1 MMNKKGQTFGIVI
14 LSAIVIF
21 IIGMMCINFVLTEV
35 SNARIDLSCS
45 SADTIS
51 DGTKL
56 LCLVVDTN
64 VPYFIWLV
72 FCISFGAILVRLNI
86 R

>member
-1 MMNKKGQTFGIVI
+1 MIKGKKGQTMGIAI

-35 SNARIDLSCS
+35 TTARTELSCT
-45 SADTIS
+45 DVDNIS
-51 DGTKL
+51 DGTKM
-56 LCLVVDTN
+56 LCLIVDTN

-72 FCISFGAILVRLNI
+72 FSISLGAVIARMNI
-86 R
+86 